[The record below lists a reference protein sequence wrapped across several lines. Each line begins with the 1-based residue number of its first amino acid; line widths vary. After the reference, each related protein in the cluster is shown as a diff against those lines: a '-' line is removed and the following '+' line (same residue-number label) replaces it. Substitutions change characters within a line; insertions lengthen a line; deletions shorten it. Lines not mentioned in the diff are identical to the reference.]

1 MAVRFAAAAA
11 LAVIPLAAVAAPA
24 LADTP
29 SGTAVDWD
37 GWHHHHH
44 HHWWQ
49 GGGWPGDDWQGGPGP
64 IWPGGPDLPSTGS
77 A

>member
-1 MAVRFAAAAA
+1 M
-11 LAVIPLAAVAAPA
+11 IPLAAVAAPA
-24 LADTP
+24 LADTPAP

-44 HHWWQ
+44 HGWQ
-49 GGGWPGDDWQGGPGP
+49 GGGWPGDGWQGGGWQGGPGP